1 MIVGIGRIKLKK
13 GLAFSAAF
21 MAIACL
27 FKAGQPVVATS
38 EKLSTKVIDG
48 KKNYGIYSSLKQ
60 VRSRLARARR
70 KRPSWSGSLARRWP
84 LRKN

>member
-13 GLAFSAAF
+13 RLAFSAAF

-27 FKAGQPVVATS
+27 FKAGQPVAAAS

>member
-1 MIVGIGRIKLKK
+1 MSLMIVGIGRIKLKK

-27 FKAGQPVVATS
+27 FKAGQPVAAAS

-70 KRPSWSGSLARRWP
+70 KRPSWSGSLARR
-84 LRKN
+84 

>member
-1 MIVGIGRIKLKK
+1 MIVGIGRLKLKK
-13 GLAFSAAF
+13 GLAFSAVF

-27 FKAGQPVVATS
+27 FKAGQLVAAAS

-60 VRSRLARARR
+60 VRSRPARARR

-84 LRKN
+84 LLKN

>member
-13 GLAFSAAF
+13 GLAFSATF

-27 FKAGQPVVATS
+27 FKDGQPVAAAS

-60 VRSRLARARR
+60 VRSRPARARR

-84 LRKN
+84 LLKN